1 MLVYNLRA
9 QSYDIIFYN
18 TSGCVNFFDASARV
32 LYCAYGVINIFRNVG
47 LRIVERWHRLCA
59 AYLLGLRLLFL

>member
-18 TSGCVNFFDASARV
+18 TSGCDEILIQISPHPLMLLILINF
-32 LYCAYGVINIFRNVG
+32 GVRCVD
-47 LRIVERWHRLCA
+47 
-59 AYLLGLRLLFL
+59 LF

>member
-18 TSGCVNFFDASARV
+18 TSGCDSFFVASAGV
-32 LYCAYGVINIFRNVG
+32 LFDSNYNLN
-47 LRIVERWHRLCA
+47 
-59 AYLLGLRLLFL
+59 